1 MVTDIS
7 KANKLL
13 IKIGGS
19 LLYDEY
25 LNFKTEIILNICDM
39 ITKLIEKN
47 YIVNLVIGGG
57 RLSRH
62 VVSNL
67 KNVGLN
73 TIDLDHMS
81 IMATRIHADMLSMI
95 LSKKYDI
102 NNIKNYEELLYK
114 TNEKGENS
122 KINIVGGLFPG
133 QSTNAVAAMAAETF
147 GSDLII
153 NMFSFDYIVKNF
165 NQENSETKR
174 ISKLNYVELNEIID
188 EIEQSPGH
196 YELFDHSA
204 LNFVKRSK
212 IPVLF
217 LNGNNI
223 DNIFDALKGGDIGT
237 ILVE

>member
-1 MVTDIS
+1 MVTDIT

-62 VVSNL
+62 LVSNL

-81 IMATRIHADMLSMI
+81 IMATRIHDIS
-95 LSKKYDI
+95 SSYD
-102 NNIKNYEELLYK
+102 
-114 TNEKGENS
+114 
-122 KINIVGGLFPG
+122 
-133 QSTNAVAAMAAETF
+133 
-147 GSDLII
+147 
-153 NMFSFDYIVKNF
+153 
-165 NQENSETKR
+165 
-174 ISKLNYVELNEIID
+174 
-188 EIEQSPGH
+188 
-196 YELFDHSA
+196 
-204 LNFVKRSK
+204 NFVTTVFNLTL
-212 IPVLF
+212 ILYF
-217 LNGNNI
+217 LNNFTLSN
-223 DNIFDALKGGDIGT
+223 
-237 ILVE
+237 V